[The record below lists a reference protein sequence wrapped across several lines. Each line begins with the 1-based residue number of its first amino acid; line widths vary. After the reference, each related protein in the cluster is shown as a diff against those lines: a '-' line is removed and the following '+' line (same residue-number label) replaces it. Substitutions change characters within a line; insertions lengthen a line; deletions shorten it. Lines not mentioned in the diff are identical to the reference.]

1 MIRFALILSTSA
13 LALLFATNDDAAAS
27 TRSKAT
33 SNVAGANLDSKEPRI
48 WLTQPTSDRATVI
61 DAQTNAIESSFSV
74 GDNPSRVAFSKKG
87 HLAYLTHTNS
97 NTIHVLDAQS
107 FAIVGAPIAVGATP
121 GVLAMASNG
130 KHLYVGVANGLQV
143 IDTATRSI
151 VATIGLTATP
161 TAIAVTPDSS
171 RVFIANSALVLV
183 DAVHHTIVATLYPGH
198 FSTHV
203 TLSPDGDRAY
213 VSTTNY
219 YDSPSGFSAAGHIAI
234 LDASTGASV
243 GTIATGS
250 LPGAI
255 AFAPDGA
262 HAYAILTAT
271 WVNTGYGAGFAPARH
286 VVTIDAQTNA
296 ITHYTDVGKTAGT
309 LALALNGSKLFAS
322 VPGLSNVT
330 VIDTTTHAVT
340 ATIPITG
347 GVGALA
353 ATP

>member
-1 MIRFALILSTSA
+1 MIRFALTLSTTA
-13 LALLFATNDDAAAS
+13 VALLFATNDAAAAS
-27 TRSKAT
+27 SRPKAT
-33 SNVAGANLDSKEPRI
+33 SSVAGTSLEANEPRI
-48 WLTQPTSDRATVI
+48 WLTQPATDRAAVI
-61 DAQTNAIESSFSV
+61 DAETNAVETSFSV

-87 HLAYLTHTNS
+87 HLAYITHTNS
-97 NTIHVLDAQS
+97 NTIHVIDAQS
-107 FAIVGAPIAVGATP
+107 HTIVGAPIAVGATP
-121 GVLAMASNG
+121 GVLTVAPNG
-130 KHLYVGVANGLQV
+130 KHLYVGVSSGLQV

-151 VATIGLTATP
+151 IATIGLASTP

-183 DAVHHTIVATLYPGH
+183 DAVSHGIVATLYPGH

-234 LDASTGASV
+234 LDTSTGASV
-243 GTIATGS
+243 GTINTGS

-255 AFAPDGA
+255 AFAPDGS

-296 ITHYTDVGKTAGT
+296 ITHYTDVGKTAGS
-309 LALALNGSKLFAS
+309 LALALDGSKLFAS
-322 VPGLSNVT
+322 VSGLSNVT
-330 VIDTTTHAVT
+330 VIDTTTHTVT
-340 ATIPITG
+340 ATIPISG
-347 GVGALA
+347 GVGALT